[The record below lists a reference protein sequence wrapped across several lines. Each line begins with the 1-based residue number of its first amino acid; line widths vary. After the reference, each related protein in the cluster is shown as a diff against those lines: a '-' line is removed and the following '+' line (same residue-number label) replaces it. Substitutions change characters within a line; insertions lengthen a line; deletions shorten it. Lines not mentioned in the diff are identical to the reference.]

1 MSVGFRL
8 FSKNDANFA
17 VCWSF
22 PGLIRNFGEK
32 LNSTNPKRDMK
43 ILFSDWLNQFIEKI
57 WQFEKENVEIHT
69 TNQKTVFLLL
79 SSDWL

>member
-57 WQFEKENVEIHT
+57 
-69 TNQKTVFLLL
+69 
-79 SSDWL
+79 